1 MVILCINTIVT
12 KDDLQRLVKKR
23 LQWECYQT
31 LFPRTLLA
39 EVNQHEA
46 SKNDSDLDLEEDMDL
61 IMQQCFDE
69 VSKVTMFCFSTI

>member
-1 MVILCINTIVT
+1 
-12 KDDLQRLVKKR
+12 
-23 LQWECYQT
+23 
-31 LFPRTLLA
+31 LA